1 MMKNRAGLLALLVLV
16 IATILMVFFVL
27 PHIGSDRKPI
37 GDAINQASSQVGN
50 TIADNTPKP
59 AETAPKP
66 AETTGKPADGT
77 PANPLTAADIAAK
90 LGSLKDAATTSFA
103 ELKALFAD
111 GKGPTADVFDAA
123 KTKTIN
129 SLQAIVD
136 VTKPDNA
143 DPATATLIDV
153 AHQGAGKALD
163 IIKSLPENIADAVAA
178 IDRARAILLGS
189 PTPQPAAPAGPVKPA
204 FDVLRVE
211 PDGSTVIAGRAQP
224 NSKLDILDG
233 DKVINST
240 QVGPG
245 GDFAAVLDNPLPT
258 GDHQIT
264 LKQTGKDGTATTS
277 DEIATV
283 SIPKDGSSQLLAMV
297 TKPGEA
303 SRIMTAPE
311 AKQARVTPQAAG
323 QPATAATPSS
333 PASPPGPA
341 TAVPGAANGN
351 ASASAVASASPAPDA
366 AAPST
371 AGEPAGIVVSAVEIE
386 NDHLFVAGATRANLK
401 VRAYAD
407 DKPIG
412 ESAASG
418 DGHFVVDGPMPLSVG
433 DHTIRVDGLDASGKV
448 ILRTAVNFNRPEG
461 SQLTVAAQS
470 PAAAAAAGAA
480 ATPTAALDEGQ
491 LGKLRSDAGRAFSL
505 LKSLFAG
512 GTLPSDEQLAA
523 ARSGTE
529 FALKGLSDFRPAIDA
544 STALKQAATL
554 ASNGAGKALAF
565 LQSLPRDPQSVGAA
579 LDRLDQMISPLL
591 KPTAGAA
598 AVGAPAGVPA
608 DAAGVKTYEQTPL
621 AVNNNAVIIR
631 HGDTLWQISRRTY
644 GLGVRYT
651 TIYLANE
658 TQINNP
664 DRILPGQVFG
674 LPKDALPNAEELH
687 RKRMSGQHL

>member
-27 PHIGSDRKPI
+27 PQLVGNKKPI

-50 TIADNTPKP
+50 IIADNTPKP
-59 AETAPKP
+59 ADTASKP
-66 AETTGKPADGT
+66 AETAAKPSAT
-77 PANPLTAADIAAK
+77 APANPLTAADIAAK
-90 LGSLKDAATTSFA
+90 LGSLKDTATTSLA

-111 GKGPTADVFDAA
+111 GKGPTADVFEAA
-123 KTKTIN
+123 KTKTID

-136 VTKPDNA
+136 LAKPDNA
-143 DPATATLIDV
+143 EPATATLIDT

-163 IIKSLPENIADAVAA
+163 IIKALPENIADAVAA
-178 IDRARAILLGS
+178 IDRARAILLGN
-189 PTPQPAAPAGPVKPA
+189 PTPQPAAPAGQVKPA

-224 NSKLDILDG
+224 DSKLEIIDG

-245 GDFAAVLDNPLPT
+245 GDFAAVLDNPLAA
-258 GDHQIT
+258 GDHQII
-264 LKQTGKDGTATTS
+264 LKATGKDGKAIVS

-311 AKQARVTPQAAG
+311 AKQPRVTTPAG
-323 QPATAATPSS
+323 QPAAPSS
-333 PASPPGPA
+333 
-341 TAVPGAANGN
+341 TAP
-351 ASASAVASASPAPDA
+351 AVASTTTQDAANANPSAAASAPVSPAPDA
-366 AAPST
+366 DAPT
-371 AGEPAGIVVSAVEIE
+371 ATGEPAGIVVSAVEIE
-386 NDHLFVAGATRANLK
+386 NDHVFVAGATRANLK

-407 DKPIG
+407 DKQIG
-412 ESAASG
+412 ESTASA

-433 DHTIRVDGLDASGKV
+433 DHKIRVDGLDASGKV

-461 SQLTVAAQS
+461 NQLTVAAQS
-470 PAAAAAAGAA
+470 PAVA
-480 ATPTAALDEGQ
+480 ATTAAPTAGLDEGQ
-491 LGKLRSDAGRAFSL
+491 LGKLRSDISRAFSL
-505 LKSLFAG
+505 LKNLFANG
-512 GTLPSDEQLAA
+512 QLPSDEQLAA

-529 FALKGLSDFRPAIDA
+529 FALKSLSDFRPAIDA
-544 STALKQAATL
+544 GAALKQAAAV
-554 ASNGAGKALAF
+554 ASDGAGKALAF
-565 LQSLPRDPQSVGAA
+565 LQSLPRDPKSVGAA
-579 LDRLDQMISPLL
+579 LARLDQMISPLL
-591 KPTAGAA
+591 KPAAGAA
-598 AVGAPAGVPA
+598 ATAAPASA
-608 DAAGVKTYEQTPL
+608 DASGVKTYEQTPL

-658 TQINNP
+658 DQINNP

-674 LPKDALPNAEELH
+674 LPKDALPNSEELH
-687 RKRMSGQHL
+687 RQRMSGKHL

>member
-27 PHIGSDRKPI
+27 PHIGGDKKPI
-37 GDAINQASSQVGN
+37 GEAINQASSQVGN
-50 TIADNTPKP
+50 IIADNTSKPADTAPKAADTTAKP
-59 AETAPKP
+59 AEANP
-66 AETTGKPADGT
+66 AA
-77 PANPLTAADIAAK
+77 PLTAAEIATK
-90 LGSLKDAATTSFA
+90 LDGLKGTATTALA

-111 GKGPTADVFDAA
+111 GKGPTADVFEAA

-136 VTKPDNA
+136 LAKPDNA
-143 DPATATLIDV
+143 EPATVTLIDT
-153 AHQGAGKALD
+153 AHQGAAKALG
-163 IIKSLPENIADAVAA
+163 IIKALPENIADAVAA
-178 IDRARAILLGS
+178 IDRARAVMLGN
-189 PTPQPAAPAGPVKPA
+189 PTPQPEAAPAGPIKPT

-224 NSKLDILDG
+224 DSKLDILDG

-245 GDFAAVLDNPLPT
+245 GDFAAVLDTPLPT
-258 GDHQIT
+258 GDHQII
-264 LKQTGKDGTATTS
+264 LKATGKDGTGVVS

-283 SIPKDGSSQLLAMV
+283 SIPKDDSTQLLAMV
-297 TKPGEA
+297 TKPGAA

-311 AKQARVTPQAAG
+311 AKQPRVAAG
-323 QPATAATPSS
+323 QPAAAPAEQPSTAPAATPA
-333 PASPPGPA
+333 PPVASA
-341 TAVPGAANGN
+341 PGAADSN
-351 ASASAVASASPAPDA
+351 ASVPATASASPAPDA
-366 AAPST
+366 GT
-371 AGEPAGIVVSAVEIE
+371 ASGEQAGIVINAVEIE
-386 NDHLFVAGATRANLK
+386 NDHLFVAGVARANLK

-407 DKPIG
+407 DKQIG
-412 ESAASG
+412 ESTASG
-418 DGHFVVDGPMPLSVG
+418 DGNFVVDGPMPLSVG
-433 DHTIRVDGLDASGKV
+433 DHKIRVDALDADGKV

-461 SQLTVAAQS
+461 NQLTVAAQPS
-470 PAAAAAAGAA
+470 ATPGAA
-480 ATPTAALDEGQ
+480 TAPMAALDEGQ

-512 GTLPSDEQLAA
+512 GQMPDDEQLAA

-529 FALKGLSDFRPAIDA
+529 FALKALADFRPGIDA
-544 STALKQAATL
+544 SAALKQAAAF
-554 ASNGAGKALAF
+554 ASDSAGKALAF
-565 LQSLPRDPQSVGAA
+565 LQALPRDPQSVGAA
-579 LDRLDQMISPLL
+579 LARLDQMISPLL
-591 KPTAGAA
+591 KPAAGAA
-598 AVGAPAGVPA
+598 PAAA
-608 DAAGVKTYEQTPL
+608 DASGVKTFEQTPL

-658 TQINNP
+658 DKIHNP

-674 LPKDALPNAEELH
+674 LPKNALPNAEELH
-687 RKRMSGQHL
+687 RQRMSGKHL

>member
-27 PHIGSDRKPI
+27 PHIGGDKKPI

-50 TIADNTPKP
+50 IIADNTPKP
-59 AETAPKP
+59 ADTAS
-66 AETTGKPADGT
+66 KPADT
-77 PANPLTAADIAAK
+77 TAEPSAAVPANPLTAADIAAR
-90 LGSLKDAATTSFA
+90 LGSLKDMATTSLA

-111 GKGPTADVFDAA
+111 GKGPTTDVFEAA
-123 KTKTIN
+123 KTKTVN

-136 VTKPDNA
+136 LAKPDNA
-143 DPATATLIDV
+143 EPATATLIDT
-153 AHQGAGKALD
+153 AHQSAGKALD
-163 IIKSLPENIADAVAA
+163 IIKALPENIADAVAA
-178 IDRARAILLGS
+178 IDRARAILLGN
-189 PTPQPAAPAGPVKPA
+189 PTPQPEAPAGPAKPT

-224 NSKLDILDG
+224 DSKLEILDG

-245 GDFAAVLDNPLPT
+245 GDFAAVLDDPLPA
-258 GDHQIT
+258 GDHQII
-264 LKQTGKDGTATTS
+264 LKATGKDGKATVS

-311 AKQARVTPQAAG
+311 AKQSRVTTPAG
-323 QPATAATPSS
+323 QPATPAAPSS
-333 PASPPGPA
+333 TAAASTA
-341 TAVPGAANGN
+341 TQDAANAN
-351 ASASAVASASPAPDA
+351 PSAAASASASPAPDA
-366 AAPST
+366 DAST
-371 AGEPAGIVVSAVEIE
+371 ATGEPAGIVVSAVEIE

-407 DKPIG
+407 DKQIG
-412 ESAASG
+412 DSTAST

-433 DHTIRVDGLDASGKV
+433 DHKIRVDGLDASGKV

-461 SQLTVAAQS
+461 NQLTVAAQS
-470 PAAAAAAGAA
+470 PAQA
-480 ATPTAALDEGQ
+480 ATAAPTAALDEGQ
-491 LGKLRSDAGRAFSL
+491 LGKLRSDIGRAFDL
-505 LKSLFAG
+505 LKNLFANG
-512 GTLPSDEQLAA
+512 QLPSDEQLAA

-529 FALKGLSDFRPAIDA
+529 FALKSLSDFRPAIDA
-544 STALKQAATL
+544 SAALKQAAAA

-565 LQSLPRDPQSVGAA
+565 LQSLPRDPKSVGAA
-579 LDRLDQMISPLL
+579 LARLDRMISPLL
-591 KPTAGAA
+591 KPAAGAA
-598 AVGAPAGVPA
+598 ATAAPASA
-608 DAAGVKTYEQTPL
+608 DASGVKTYEQTPL

-658 TQINNP
+658 DQINNP

-674 LPKDALPNAEELH
+674 LPKDALPNSEELH
-687 RKRMSGQHL
+687 RQRMSGKHL